1 MFEQKLTEKIGY
13 AEGGQQIMTDVVEV
27 SAPSKKQ
34 YRQTYLLQQIVAKAL
49 MVAARD
55 RKGDSKAS
63 APAEKQPEL
72 TPDQKAEEEA
82 GRYAEMKYS
91 LIGGDA
97 DLEACV
103 MQVEKLAIDGCV
115 KVAGNKINRIQWENI
130 DPVDQE
136 KICFRFISDFIM
148 PLV

>member
-34 YRQTYLLQQIVAKAL
+34 YRKTYLLQQIVAKAL
-49 MVAARD
+49 MVVARA
-55 RKGDSKAS
+55 RRGNSSTPETVAKA
-63 APAEKQPEL
+63 PEL
-72 TPDQKAEEEA
+72 TLEQKAEEKA
-82 GRYAEMKYS
+82 GRYADMKYT

-97 DLEACV
+97 DLEACII
-103 MQVEKLAIDGCV
+103 QVEKLALDGCV
-115 KVAGNKINRIQWENI
+115 KVGGNKINRIQWEAIN
-130 DPVDQE
+130 PVDQE